1 MIKQILDLLQ
11 ISEFEGEH
19 IDIAKGKYQIK
30 GIKGTIKQAI
40 KELKQIRNGGNKN
53 Y

>member
-19 IDIAKGKYQIK
+19 IDIAKGKYQMQVNIVT
-30 GIKGTIKQAI
+30 G
-40 KELKQIRNGGNKN
+40 KQIGRAHV
-53 Y
+53 